1 MLHNLGPGSAVLT
14 GTRYLPPVLSPLI
27 GAAERGESIDPIMR
41 NMVRLLGF
49 DTFLYGAS
57 LSPRPGQEAVCFVYT
72 TMAPA
77 WVARYDERGYV
88 EVDPRVLHSF
98 DSALPF
104 VWDQKSERGRDPATD
119 VFLDDAL
126 THGSGSGVSFSVRSG
141 VGGYVLV
148 AFNSSRAE
156 IDDLRR
162 FEISRNLG
170 DLVLLGTYFHELFMK
185 TVVERGLPPKLQGAP
200 LSAQE
205 RRCLALA
212 AHGCTSRE
220 IAQLL
225 KISERTVELYFAQV
239 RAKLGVRTR
248 NEAVGKAI
256 DERIIR
262 RGQLPDGITLP
273 PVNAIVK
280 PILPARRSV
289 NRYSRR

>member
-1 MLHNLGPGSAVLT
+1 
-14 GTRYLPPVLSPLI
+14 
-27 GAAERGESIDPIMR
+27 
-41 NMVRLLGF
+41 
-49 DTFLYGAS
+49 
-57 LSPRPGQEAVCFVYT
+57 
-72 TMAPA
+72 
-77 WVARYDERGYV
+77 
-88 EVDPRVLHSF
+88 VLHSF

-104 VWDQKSERGRDPATD
+104 VWDQKSERGKGAATD
-119 VFLDDAL
+119 DFLDDAL
-126 THGSGSGVSFSVRSG
+126 AHGNGSGVSFSVRSA

-148 AFNSSRAE
+148 AFNSSRPE

-185 TVVERGLPPKLQGAP
+185 TVVERGLPPKLQGVP
-200 LSAQE
+200 LSPQE

-212 AHGCTSRE
+212 AHGCTSRQ
-220 IAQLL
+220 IAELL

-239 RAKLGVRTR
+239 RSKLNVRTR

-273 PVNAIVK
+273 AADTLAP
-280 PILPARRSV
+280 PTLPHRRSV
-289 NRYSRR
+289 NRHGRRC